1 MRYNLPLNDL
11 PSHCA
16 CGDRFNINHALT
28 CKKGGFVAQ
37 RHDGVR
43 NLLTTQ
49 LGKVCKNVEI
59 EPHLQPLDNERLNLR
74 SATISPEARLDMKA
88 DAFWLREATAF
99 FDVRVTHVNSKCN
112 QGRPTQMIFM
122 EHENEK
128 RRKYQ
133 QRVLDVEMGFFRPL
147 VFGTNG
153 GMGIE
158 GQMFL
163 KQLAQKLAEKDNE
176 RYAVVIACLRTRISF
191 EILRSVHVSV
201 RGSRSP
207 FYFL

>member
-88 DAFWLREATAF
+88 DAFWLRGATAF

-128 RRKYQ
+128 GRKYQ

-163 KQLAQKLAEKDNE
+163 KQLAQKLAEKNNE

>member
-1 MRYNLPLNDL
+1 M
-11 PSHCA
+11 PSRA
-16 CGDRFNINHALT
+16 
-28 CKKGGFVAQ
+28 KKEGFVAQ

-43 NLLTTQ
+43 NLLTAQ

-59 EPHLQPLDNERLNLR
+59 EPHLQPLDNERFDLR
-74 SATISPEARLDMKA
+74 SAITSPEARLDMKA
-88 DAFWLREATAF
+88 DGFWLRGATAF

-112 QGRPTQMIFM
+112 QARPTQMIFK

-128 RRKYQ
+128 KRKYQ
-133 QRVLDVEMGFFRPL
+133 QRVLDVEMGSFTPL

-153 GMGIE
+153 GMGTE
-158 GQMFL
+158 CQMFL

-176 RYAVVIACLRTRISF
+176 RYAVVMAWLRTRISF

-201 RGSRSP
+201 RGSRLP
-207 FYFL
+207 FYRKEFEVVDDFGLNVNAAGVF